1 MTNQNQNFI
10 KELLFNKEAKEKILK
25 GVETLSKAVKST
37 LGPCGK
43 NVIIQN
49 MYTTPTITKDGV
61 TVARQIAL
69 KDKFE
74 NIGANL
80 VKEVAAK
87 TANVAGDGTTTA
99 TVLAEFIY
107 KHGLQALKSGIN
119 PNQLKQGMDQTVEIL
134 SKRLSKFAIKVKD
147 HKQLIQIASISANG
161 DKVIGK
167 VIADALQAVGAD
179 GTVNVTNSKTNETYW
194 EVIKGMEF
202 DNGYLSPYFI
212 NNDAK
217 GICELENPFILLLGK
232 KVSTINELLPVLQFV
247 AKENKALLI
256 ICAEMETEVISTI
269 IINKMKGVVNAC
281 VVRSPS
287 FGEIRKEVMGDI
299 AVLTNGTYIDEELGM
314 SLDSANYTIL
324 GTAKQ
329 VIVNDH
335 STTIIDGGGDQEAIA
350 ERINNIKAKLENSTN
365 QYEQQNLKR
374 RLSKLTN
381 GVAMIYAGANTV
393 VELNEKKDR
402 IDDALH
408 ATTAAVEE
416 GIVPGGGVALIK
428 AAKMAKTEIK
438 RAFKNNPTAAYRE
451 GFDIVMT
458 AIQEPLKQI
467 AANGDYCADLVLA
480 KVEKNVKPYF
490 GFDALNNKYVDL
502 VKNGIIDPVKVTRT
516 ALQSASS
523 IAGLLLTTECV
534 VAIDEEPLQ
543 NNNVNNAM

>member
-1 MTNQNQNFI
+1 MNQNQNFI
-10 KELLFNKEAKEKILK
+10 KDIIFDKEAKEKVLK

-43 NVIIQN
+43 NVIIEN
-49 MYTTPTITKDGV
+49 MYTSPTITKDGV

-87 TANVAGDGTTTA
+87 TANAAGDGTTTA

-107 KHGLQALKSGIN
+107 KHGLQALKSGVN
-119 PNQLKQGMDQTVEIL
+119 PNQLKKGIDDCVNIL
-134 SKRLSKFAIKVKD
+134 NKKLGKFAIKVKD
-147 HKQLIQIASISANG
+147 QKTLTQIATISANG
-161 DKVIGK
+161 DEVIGK
-167 VIADALQAVGAD
+167 VIAEAIKAVGVD
-179 GTVNVTNSKTNETYW
+179 GTVTVSNSKTNETYW
-194 EVIKGMEF
+194 NIIKGMEF
-202 DNGYLSPYFI
+202 SNGFLSPYFI
-212 NNDAK
+212 TNETK
-217 GICELENPFILLLGK
+217 GTCEFENPFILLLGK
-232 KVSTINELLPVLQFV
+232 KVQSINELLPLLQWI
-247 AKENKALLI
+247 AQQKKPLLI
-256 ICAEMETEVISTI
+256 ICDDMETEVLSTI
-269 IINKMKGVVNAC
+269 IINKIKGVVNAC
-281 VVRSPS
+281 VVKSPS
-287 FGEIRKEVMGDI
+287 FGDIRKEVMMDI
-299 AVLTNGTYIDEELGM
+299 AILTNGTYIDEDLGM

-324 GTAKQ
+324 GSAKQ
-329 VIVNDH
+329 VIVTSN
-335 STTIIDGGGDQEAIA
+335 STTIIDGNGDQEAIN
-350 ERINNIKAKLENSTN
+350 ERINNIKQKLENSTN

-502 VKNGIIDPVKVTRT
+502 VKAGIIDPVKVTRT

-534 VAIDEEPLQ
+534 VAIDEGPEQ
-543 NNNVNNAM
+543 NNVNNAM